1 MKIEHQKI
9 AETTLNLLEK
19 KTWNSL
25 TLNDV
30 NKRLKFK
37 VSSKGYDRK
46 NELLKNINKYFD
58 FKLKKSMKSIE
69 NSSPKDMVF
78 EIIMTRFDILQ
89 KNRIS
94 VNNIF
99 DFLILRPK
107 ELTFLVVSI
116 LESIILIA
124 NLANIN
130 HKGTKGMLR
139 IKGLLIIYLST
150 FLVWRKDKTES
161 LDKTMISLD
170 NYLNHADKI
179 ITNFKI

>member
-1 MKIEHQKI
+1 MDKNHIKL
-9 AETTLNLLEK
+9 AEATLLCLNK
-19 KTWNSL
+19 KKWNSIKTEEIYKKSKIIDKKL
-25 TLNDV
+25 ITK
-30 NKRLKFK
+30 KRDF
-37 VSSKGYDRK
+37 
-46 NELLKNINKYFD
+46 LKNINKYFD

-130 HKGTKGMLR
+130 HK
-139 IKGLLIIYLST
+139 
-150 FLVWRKDKTES
+150 
-161 LDKTMISLD
+161 
-170 NYLNHADKI
+170 
-179 ITNFKI
+179 